1 MDFKLSAN
9 AEEILKNSRGE
20 AVRLNSERIETGHII
35 LAILRQKQCKA
46 YNFLTENCDCDKHY
60 DCKDFCDCDKLKTL
74 LEERLKGTAGDDV
87 VVRYDDDMLLGDE
100 AAKLI
105 KMSNLETLIF
115 HSGEVGSLDLLS
127 SILHDR
133 QSSVFELFN
142 SLGVD
147 YQLLE
152 KYRRK
157 NSSAPNFK
165 IQIFAKDEDND
176 EISRIEFNAQSFETY
191 ENPGKEAETPML
203 DNFGKNLSS
212 LAEQGLLDP
221 VVGREKEIQRI
232 CKILSRRDKEI
243 ERIAQVLTRRK
254 KNNPILIG
262 EPGVGKSSIAE
273 GLAIRIAEKN
283 IPYSLMDKTI
293 YTLDLALVVA
303 GTKYR
308 GQFEERIKGLIAELE
323 KNENIIV
330 FIDEIHTIA
339 GAGNSEG
346 GLDASNIFK
355 PALARGEIQCIG
367 ATTIE
372 EYRKYIEADGALERR
387 FQKVLV
393 EPTSKEDTLEILR
406 NIKGKYEEFHNVVYS
421 EEALKACVEMT
432 ERYMPERNLPD
443 KAIDVLDE
451 AGAGK
456 SISSCQISQTYKD
469 IQKSLTEAKKERQA
483 YATEQKFEQALQLK
497 NKIEALQHRLEE
509 ERELMSKHLSDNP
522 QNVSEKDVAAVV
534 SSASGISVEK
544 IEQDEKQKL
553 LDMQSVLSHQIIG
566 QNEAVEKV
574 CQAIKRTRTG
584 LKDPERPSGS
594 FIFIGSTGVGKT
606 LLAKRMAEYLFGS
619 RDSLIRFDMSE
630 FMEKHSV
637 SKLIGAPPG
646 YVGYEQAG
654 QLTEKVRTH
663 PYSIILFDEI
673 EKAHSDVFNLLLQ
686 ILDEGRL
693 SDASGRKV
701 DFRNTII
708 IMTSNVGTRRLSEFG
723 VGVGFSTSSIKEN
736 TAAMEQNLIERD
748 LKKTFAPEFLN
759 RIDEIVY
766 FNPLGKE
773 ELIQIV
779 DLELQNLINRLQQVH
794 YSLEVDASAKEFIV
808 SQTSVG
814 QSGARPI
821 RRSIQSLIENPL
833 SDLLLQRTDENDTH
847 ILVSS
852 DKTTE
857 TEKLSFTFNQTN
869 FTTGE

>member
-46 YNFLTENCDCDKHY
+46 YNFLTEN
-60 DCKDFCDCDKLKTL
+60 CDCDKLKTL

-232 CKILSRRDKEI
+232 CKILS
-243 ERIAQVLTRRK
+243 RRK

-814 QSGARPI
+814 QYGARPI

-869 FTTGE
+869 CTTGE

>member
-46 YNFLTENCDCDKHY
+46 YNFLTEN
-60 DCKDFCDCDKLKTL
+60 CDCDKLKTL

-232 CKILSRRDKEI
+232 CKILS
-243 ERIAQVLTRRK
+243 RRK

-808 SQTSVG
+808 LQTSVG
-814 QSGARPI
+814 QYGARPI

-869 FTTGE
+869 CTTEE

>member
-46 YNFLTENCDCDKHY
+46 YNFLTENCDCDK
-60 DCKDFCDCDKLKTL
+60 LKTL

-87 VVRYDDDMLLGDE
+87 VVRCDDDMLLGDE

-232 CKILSRRDKEI
+232 CKILS
-243 ERIAQVLTRRK
+243 RRK

-509 ERELMSKHLSDNP
+509 ERELMSKHLLDNP

-814 QSGARPI
+814 QYGARPI

-869 FTTGE
+869 CTTEE

>member
-46 YNFLTENCDCDKHY
+46 YNFLTENCDCDK
-60 DCKDFCDCDKLKTL
+60 LKTL

-87 VVRYDDDMLLGDE
+87 VVRYDDDMRLGDE

-105 KMSNLETLIF
+105 KMYNLETLIF

-232 CKILSRRDKEI
+232 CKILS
-243 ERIAQVLTRRK
+243 RRK

-814 QSGARPI
+814 QYGARPI

-869 FTTGE
+869 CTTEE

>member
-46 YNFLTENCDCDKHY
+46 YNFLTEN
-60 DCKDFCDCDKLKTL
+60 CDCDKLKTL

-232 CKILSRRDKEI
+232 CKILS
-243 ERIAQVLTRRK
+243 RRK

-553 LDMQSVLSHQIIG
+553 LDMQAVLSHQIIG

-766 FNPLGKE
+766 FNLLGKE

-814 QSGARPI
+814 QYGARPI

-869 FTTGE
+869 CTTEE

>member
-46 YNFLTENCDCDKHY
+46 YNFLTEN
-60 DCKDFCDCDKLKTL
+60 CDCDKLKTL

-232 CKILSRRDKEI
+232 CKILS
-243 ERIAQVLTRRK
+243 RRK

-814 QSGARPI
+814 QYGARPI

-833 SDLLLQRTDENDTH
+833 SDLLLQRTDENDKH

-869 FTTGE
+869 CTTEE

>member
-1 MDFKLSAN
+1 M
-9 AEEILKNSRGE
+9 
-20 AVRLNSERIETGHII
+20 
-35 LAILRQKQCKA
+35 
-46 YNFLTENCDCDKHY
+46 
-60 DCKDFCDCDKLKTL
+60 
-74 LEERLKGTAGDDV
+74 
-87 VVRYDDDMLLGDE
+87 
-100 AAKLI
+100 
-105 KMSNLETLIF
+105 
-115 HSGEVGSLDLLS
+115 
-127 SILHDR
+127 
-133 QSSVFELFN
+133 
-142 SLGVD
+142 
-147 YQLLE
+147 
-152 KYRRK
+152 
-157 NSSAPNFK
+157 
-165 IQIFAKDEDND
+165 
-176 EISRIEFNAQSFETY
+176 
-191 ENPGKEAETPML
+191 
-203 DNFGKNLSS
+203 
-212 LAEQGLLDP
+212 
-221 VVGREKEIQRI
+221 
-232 CKILSRRDKEI
+232 
-243 ERIAQVLTRRK
+243 
-254 KNNPILIG
+254 
-262 EPGVGKSSIAE
+262 
-273 GLAIRIAEKN
+273 
-283 IPYSLMDKTI
+283 
-293 YTLDLALVVA
+293 
-303 GTKYR
+303 
-308 GQFEERIKGLIAELE
+308 IAELE

-814 QSGARPI
+814 QYGARPI

-869 FTTGE
+869 CTTEE

>member
-46 YNFLTENCDCDKHY
+46 YNFLTEN
-60 DCKDFCDCDKLKTL
+60 CDCDKLKTL

-232 CKILSRRDKEI
+232 CKILS
-243 ERIAQVLTRRK
+243 RRK

-814 QSGARPI
+814 QYGARPI

-833 SDLLLQRTDENDTH
+833 SDLLLQRTDENYTH

-869 FTTGE
+869 FTPEE

>member
-46 YNFLTENCDCDKHY
+46 YNFLTEN
-60 DCKDFCDCDKLKTL
+60 CDCDKLKTL

-232 CKILSRRDKEI
+232 CKILS
-243 ERIAQVLTRRK
+243 RRK

-509 ERELMSKHLSDNP
+509 EREQMSKHLLDNP

-814 QSGARPI
+814 QYGARPI

-869 FTTGE
+869 CTTEE

>member
-46 YNFLTENCDCDKHY
+46 YNFLTEN
-60 DCKDFCDCDKLKTL
+60 CDCDKLKTL

-232 CKILSRRDKEI
+232 CKILS
-243 ERIAQVLTRRK
+243 RRK

-553 LDMQSVLSHQIIG
+553 LDMQAVLSHQIIG

-574 CQAIKRTRTG
+574 CQAIKRTRTS

-814 QSGARPI
+814 QYGARPI

-869 FTTGE
+869 RTTEE

>member
-46 YNFLTENCDCDKHY
+46 YNFLTEN
-60 DCKDFCDCDKLKTL
+60 CDCDKLKTL

-232 CKILSRRDKEI
+232 CKILS
-243 ERIAQVLTRRK
+243 RRK

-509 ERELMSKHLSDNP
+509 EREQMSKHLSDNP

-814 QSGARPI
+814 QYGARPI

-869 FTTGE
+869 CTTEE

>member
-46 YNFLTENCDCDKHY
+46 YNFLTEN
-60 DCKDFCDCDKLKTL
+60 CDCDKLKTL

-232 CKILSRRDKEI
+232 CKILS
-243 ERIAQVLTRRK
+243 RRK

-814 QSGARPI
+814 QYGARPI
-821 RRSIQSLIENPL
+821 RRIIQSLIENPL

-869 FTTGE
+869 RTTEE

>member
-46 YNFLTENCDCDKHY
+46 YNFLTEN
-60 DCKDFCDCDKLKTL
+60 CDCDKLKTL

-232 CKILSRRDKEI
+232 CKILS
-243 ERIAQVLTRRK
+243 RRK

-814 QSGARPI
+814 QYGARPI

-857 TEKLSFTFNQTN
+857 TENLSFTFNQTN
-869 FTTGE
+869 RTTEE

>member
-46 YNFLTENCDCDKHY
+46 YNFLTEN
-60 DCKDFCDCDKLKTL
+60 CDCDKLKTL

-232 CKILSRRDKEI
+232 CKILS
-243 ERIAQVLTRRK
+243 RRK

-509 ERELMSKHLSDNP
+509 ERELMSKHLLDNP

-814 QSGARPI
+814 QYGARPI

-852 DKTTE
+852 DKITE

-869 FTTGE
+869 RTTEE

>member
-46 YNFLTENCDCDKHY
+46 YNFLTEN
-60 DCKDFCDCDKLKTL
+60 CDCDKLKTL

-232 CKILSRRDKEI
+232 CKILS
-243 ERIAQVLTRRK
+243 RRK

-509 ERELMSKHLSDNP
+509 EREQMSKHLSDNP

-794 YSLEVDASAKEFIV
+794 YSLEVDDSAKEFIV

-814 QSGARPI
+814 QYGARPI

-869 FTTGE
+869 RTTEE

>member
-46 YNFLTENCDCDKHY
+46 YNFLTEN
-60 DCKDFCDCDKLKTL
+60 CDCDKLKTL

-232 CKILSRRDKEI
+232 CKILS
-243 ERIAQVLTRRK
+243 RRK

-553 LDMQSVLSHQIIG
+553 LDMQAVLSHQIIG

-794 YSLEVDASAKEFIV
+794 YSLEVDDSAKEFIV

-814 QSGARPI
+814 QYGARPI

-869 FTTGE
+869 CTTEE

>member
-46 YNFLTENCDCDKHY
+46 YNFLTEN
-60 DCKDFCDCDKLKTL
+60 CDCDKLKTL

-232 CKILSRRDKEI
+232 CKILS
-243 ERIAQVLTRRK
+243 RRK

-509 ERELMSKHLSDNP
+509 EREQMSKHLSDNP

-553 LDMQSVLSHQIIG
+553 LDMQSVLSRQIIG

-814 QSGARPI
+814 QYGARPI

-869 FTTGE
+869 RTTEE

>member
-46 YNFLTENCDCDKHY
+46 YNFLTEN
-60 DCKDFCDCDKLKTL
+60 CDCDKLKTL

-232 CKILSRRDKEI
+232 CKILSRR
-243 ERIAQVLTRRK
+243 K

-283 IPYSLMDKTI
+283 IPYPLMDKII

-509 ERELMSKHLSDNP
+509 EREQMSKHLSDNP

-553 LDMQSVLSHQIIG
+553 LDMQAVLSHQIIG

-814 QSGARPI
+814 QYGARPI

-869 FTTGE
+869 RTTEE

>member
-46 YNFLTENCDCDKHY
+46 YNFLTEN
-60 DCKDFCDCDKLKTL
+60 CDCDKLKTL

-133 QSSVFELFN
+133 QSSVFDLFN

-232 CKILSRRDKEI
+232 CKILS
-243 ERIAQVLTRRK
+243 RRK

-456 SISSCQISQTYKD
+456 SISLCQISQTYKD

-509 ERELMSKHLSDNP
+509 EREMMSKHLSDNP

-736 TAAMEQNLIERD
+736 IAAMEQNLIERD

-814 QSGARPI
+814 QYGARPI

-869 FTTGE
+869 FTTEE

>member
-46 YNFLTENCDCDKHY
+46 YNFLTEN
-60 DCKDFCDCDKLKTL
+60 CDCDKLKTL

-232 CKILSRRDKEI
+232 CKILS
-243 ERIAQVLTRRK
+243 RRK

-553 LDMQSVLSHQIIG
+553 LDMQAVLSHQIIG

-808 SQTSVG
+808 LQTSVG
-814 QSGARPI
+814 QYGARPI

-869 FTTGE
+869 CTTEE

>member
-46 YNFLTENCDCDKHY
+46 YNFLTEN
-60 DCKDFCDCDKLKTL
+60 CDCDKLKTL

-232 CKILSRRDKEI
+232 CKILS
-243 ERIAQVLTRRK
+243 RRK

-509 ERELMSKHLSDNP
+509 ERKLMSKHLSDNP

-794 YSLEVDASAKEFIV
+794 YSLEVDDSAKEFIV

-814 QSGARPI
+814 QYGARPI

-869 FTTGE
+869 RTTEE

>member
-46 YNFLTENCDCDKHY
+46 YNFLTEN
-60 DCKDFCDCDKLKTL
+60 CDCDKLKTL

-232 CKILSRRDKEI
+232 CKILS
-243 ERIAQVLTRRK
+243 RRK

-509 ERELMSKHLSDNP
+509 EREQMSKHLSDNP

-814 QSGARPI
+814 QYGARPI
-821 RRSIQSLIENPL
+821 RRSIQSLIENTL

-869 FTTGE
+869 CTTEE

>member
-46 YNFLTENCDCDKHY
+46 YNFLTEN
-60 DCKDFCDCDKLKTL
+60 CDCDKLKTL

-232 CKILSRRDKEI
+232 CKILS
-243 ERIAQVLTRRK
+243 RRK

-794 YSLEVDASAKEFIV
+794 YILEVDASAKEFIV

-814 QSGARPI
+814 QYGARPI

-869 FTTGE
+869 RTTEE

>member
-46 YNFLTENCDCDKHY
+46 YNFLTEN
-60 DCKDFCDCDKLKTL
+60 CDCDKLKTL

-232 CKILSRRDKEI
+232 CKILS
-243 ERIAQVLTRRK
+243 RRK

-456 SISSCQISQTYKD
+456 SISSCQISQAYKD

-509 ERELMSKHLSDNP
+509 ERELMSKHLLDNP

-814 QSGARPI
+814 QYGARPI

-869 FTTGE
+869 RTTEE

>member
-46 YNFLTENCDCDKHY
+46 YNFLTEN
-60 DCKDFCDCDKLKTL
+60 CDCDKLKTL

-232 CKILSRRDKEI
+232 CKILS
-243 ERIAQVLTRRK
+243 RRK

-736 TAAMEQNLIERD
+736 TAAMEQYLIERD

-814 QSGARPI
+814 QYGARPI

-869 FTTGE
+869 CTTEE

>member
-46 YNFLTENCDCDKHY
+46 YNFLTEN
-60 DCKDFCDCDKLKTL
+60 CDCDKLKTL

-152 KYRRK
+152 KYHRK

-232 CKILSRRDKEI
+232 CKILS
-243 ERIAQVLTRRK
+243 RRK

-553 LDMQSVLSHQIIG
+553 LDMQAVLSHQIIG

-814 QSGARPI
+814 QYGARPI

-869 FTTGE
+869 RTTGE

>member
-46 YNFLTENCDCDKHY
+46 YNFLTEN
-60 DCKDFCDCDKLKTL
+60 CDCDKLKTL

-232 CKILSRRDKEI
+232 CKILS
-243 ERIAQVLTRRK
+243 RRK

-522 QNVSEKDVAAVV
+522 QNVREKDVAAVV

-814 QSGARPI
+814 QYGARPI

-869 FTTGE
+869 RTTEE

>member
-46 YNFLTENCDCDKHY
+46 YNFLTENCDCDK
-60 DCKDFCDCDKLKTL
+60 LKTL

-87 VVRYDDDMLLGDE
+87 IVRYDDDMLLGDE

-232 CKILSRRDKEI
+232 CKILS
-243 ERIAQVLTRRK
+243 RRK

-456 SISSCQISQTYKD
+456 SISSCQISQAYKD

-553 LDMQSVLSHQIIG
+553 LDMQAVLSHQIIG

-814 QSGARPI
+814 QYGARPI

-869 FTTGE
+869 CTTEE

>member
-46 YNFLTENCDCDKHY
+46 YNFLTEN
-60 DCKDFCDCDKLKTL
+60 CDCDKLKTL

-232 CKILSRRDKEI
+232 CKILS
-243 ERIAQVLTRRK
+243 RRK

-497 NKIEALQHRLEE
+497 NKIEALQHCLEE
-509 ERELMSKHLSDNP
+509 ERELMSKHLLDNP

-553 LDMQSVLSHQIIG
+553 LDMQAVLSHQIIG

-814 QSGARPI
+814 QYGARPI

-869 FTTGE
+869 CTTEE

>member
-46 YNFLTENCDCDKHY
+46 YNFLTEN
-60 DCKDFCDCDKLKTL
+60 CDCDKLKTL

-232 CKILSRRDKEI
+232 CKILS
-243 ERIAQVLTRRK
+243 RRK

-553 LDMQSVLSHQIIG
+553 LDMQAVLSHQIIG

-814 QSGARPI
+814 QYGARPI

-833 SDLLLQRTDENDTH
+833 SDLLLQRTDENYTH

-869 FTTGE
+869 FTTEE

>member
-46 YNFLTENCDCDKHY
+46 YNFLTEN
-60 DCKDFCDCDKLKTL
+60 CDCDKLKTL

-232 CKILSRRDKEI
+232 CKILS
-243 ERIAQVLTRRK
+243 RRK

-553 LDMQSVLSHQIIG
+553 LDMQAVLSHQIIG

-594 FIFIGSTGVGKT
+594 FIFIGFTGVGKT

-814 QSGARPI
+814 QYGARPI

-869 FTTGE
+869 CTTEE

>member
-1 MDFKLSAN
+1 
-9 AEEILKNSRGE
+9 
-20 AVRLNSERIETGHII
+20 
-35 LAILRQKQCKA
+35 
-46 YNFLTENCDCDKHY
+46 
-60 DCKDFCDCDKLKTL
+60 
-74 LEERLKGTAGDDV
+74 
-87 VVRYDDDMLLGDE
+87 
-100 AAKLI
+100 
-105 KMSNLETLIF
+105 
-115 HSGEVGSLDLLS
+115 
-127 SILHDR
+127 
-133 QSSVFELFN
+133 
-142 SLGVD
+142 
-147 YQLLE
+147 
-152 KYRRK
+152 
-157 NSSAPNFK
+157 
-165 IQIFAKDEDND
+165 
-176 EISRIEFNAQSFETY
+176 
-191 ENPGKEAETPML
+191 
-203 DNFGKNLSS
+203 
-212 LAEQGLLDP
+212 
-221 VVGREKEIQRI
+221 
-232 CKILSRRDKEI
+232 ILS
-243 ERIAQVLTRRK
+243 RRK

-456 SISSCQISQTYKD
+456 SISSCQISQAYKD

-553 LDMQSVLSHQIIG
+553 LDMQAVLSHQIIG

-814 QSGARPI
+814 QYGARPI

-869 FTTGE
+869 CTTEE

>member
-46 YNFLTENCDCDKHY
+46 YNFLTEN
-60 DCKDFCDCDKLKTL
+60 CDCDKLKTL

-232 CKILSRRDKEI
+232 CKILS
-243 ERIAQVLTRRK
+243 RRK

-509 ERELMSKHLSDNP
+509 ERELMSKHLLDNP

-736 TAAMEQNLIERD
+736 TAAMEQSLIERD

-814 QSGARPI
+814 QYGARPI

-869 FTTGE
+869 CTTEE

>member
-46 YNFLTENCDCDKHY
+46 YNFLTEN
-60 DCKDFCDCDKLKTL
+60 CDCDKLKTL

-232 CKILSRRDKEI
+232 CKILS
-243 ERIAQVLTRRK
+243 RRK

-553 LDMQSVLSHQIIG
+553 LDMQAVLSYQIIG

-814 QSGARPI
+814 QYGARPI

-869 FTTGE
+869 CTTEE

>member
-46 YNFLTENCDCDKHY
+46 YNFLTEN
-60 DCKDFCDCDKLKTL
+60 CDCDKLKTL

-232 CKILSRRDKEI
+232 CKILSRR
-243 ERIAQVLTRRK
+243 K

-355 PALARGEIQCIG
+355 PAVARGEIQCIG

-553 LDMQSVLSHQIIG
+553 LDMQAVLSHQIIG

-814 QSGARPI
+814 QYGARPI

-869 FTTGE
+869 CTTEE

>member
-35 LAILRQKQCKA
+35 LAFLRQKQCKA
-46 YNFLTENCDCDKHY
+46 YNFLTEN
-60 DCKDFCDCDKLKTL
+60 CDCDKLKTL

-232 CKILSRRDKEI
+232 CKILS
-243 ERIAQVLTRRK
+243 RRK

-814 QSGARPI
+814 QYGARPI

-869 FTTGE
+869 CTTEE

>member
-46 YNFLTENCDCDKHY
+46 YNFLTEN
-60 DCKDFCDCDKLKTL
+60 CDCDKLKTL

-147 YQLLE
+147 YPLLE

-232 CKILSRRDKEI
+232 CKILS
-243 ERIAQVLTRRK
+243 RRK

-736 TAAMEQNLIERD
+736 TAAMEQSLIERD

-794 YSLEVDASAKEFIV
+794 YSLEVDDSAKEFIV

-814 QSGARPI
+814 QYGARPI

-833 SDLLLQRTDENDTH
+833 SDLLLQRTDDNNTH
-847 ILVSS
+847 ILVSV
-852 DKTTE
+852 DKNAE
-857 TEKLSFTFNQTN
+857 SEKLSFTFNQPN
-869 FTTGE
+869 CTTEE

>member
-46 YNFLTENCDCDKHY
+46 YNFLTEN
-60 DCKDFCDCDKLKTL
+60 CDCDKLKTL

-191 ENPGKEAETPML
+191 ENPGKEPETPML

-232 CKILSRRDKEI
+232 CKILS
-243 ERIAQVLTRRK
+243 RRK

-393 EPTSKEDTLEILR
+393 EPTSKDDTLEILR

-814 QSGARPI
+814 QYGARPI

-869 FTTGE
+869 CTTEE

>member
-46 YNFLTENCDCDKHY
+46 YNFLTEN
-60 DCKDFCDCDKLKTL
+60 CDCDKLKTL

-232 CKILSRRDKEI
+232 CKILSRR
-243 ERIAQVLTRRK
+243 K

-323 KNENIIV
+323 KNKNIIV

-432 ERYMPERNLPD
+432 ERYMPERNRPD

-509 ERELMSKHLSDNP
+509 ERDLMSKHLSDNP

-814 QSGARPI
+814 QYGARPI

-869 FTTGE
+869 CTTEE

>member
-20 AVRLNSERIETGHII
+20 AVRLNSERIETGHIV

-46 YNFLTENCDCDKHY
+46 YNFLSENCDCE
-60 DCKDFCDCDKLKTL
+60 KLKTL

-127 SILHDR
+127 SILHDVH
-133 QSSVFELFN
+133 SSVFELFK
-142 SLGVD
+142 SIGVD

-157 NSSAPNFK
+157 NNSAPNFK

-191 ENPGKEAETPML
+191 ENPGREAETPML
-203 DNFGKNLSS
+203 DNFGKNLSA

-232 CKILSRRDKEI
+232 CKILS
-243 ERIAQVLTRRK
+243 RRK

-323 KNENIIV
+323 KNKNIIV

-443 KAIDVLDE
+443 KAIDVMDE

-456 SISSCQISQTYKD
+456 RIGSCQISQTYKD
-469 IQKSLTEAKKERQA
+469 IQISLTEAKKERQA
-483 YATEQKFEQALQLK
+483 YAAEQKFEQALQLK
-497 NKIEALQHRLEE
+497 NKIEALQNRLEE
-509 ERELMSKHLSDNP
+509 ERKLMSKNLSDNP
-522 QNVSEKDVAAVV
+522 QSVSERDVAAVV

-553 LDMQSVLSHQIIG
+553 LDMQAELSRQIIG

-574 CQAIKRTRTG
+574 CQAIKRARTG

-606 LLAKRMAEYLFGS
+606 LLAKRMAQYLFGS

-708 IMTSNVGTRRLSEFG
+708 IMTSNVGTRKLSEFG

-736 TAAMEQNLIERD
+736 TAALEQNLIEKD

-766 FNPLGKE
+766 FNSLGKD
-773 ELIQIV
+773 ELVQIV
-779 DLELQNLINRLQQVH
+779 DLELQNLISRLQQVH
-794 YSLEVDASAKEFIV
+794 YTLKVDNSAKEFIV

-814 QSGARPI
+814 QYGARPI

-833 SDLLLQRTDENDTH
+833 SDLLLQRTDDNNTH
-847 ILVSS
+847 ILVSV
-852 DKTTE
+852 DKNAE
-857 TEKLSFTFNQTN
+857 SEKLSFTFNQPN
-869 FTTGE
+869 CTTEE